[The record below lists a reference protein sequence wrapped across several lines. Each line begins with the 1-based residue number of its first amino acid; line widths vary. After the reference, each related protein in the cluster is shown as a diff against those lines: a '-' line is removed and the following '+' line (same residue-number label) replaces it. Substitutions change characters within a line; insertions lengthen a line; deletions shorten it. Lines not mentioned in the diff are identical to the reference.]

1 MSGDIRAAVAT
12 VLRAKAA
19 ALVARSADVLES
31 LLDDPFTYVNAGGRV
46 MTRTAYIA
54 AFTAPGGVTFLS
66 QEVSDLAV
74 ADHGGFAVATM
85 TVHDVYESEAGR
97 FDGRMR
103 ALAVF
108 RRAPEG
114 WRWSGGQTMT
124 LRTAD

>member
-1 MSGDIRAAVAT
+1 MSGDIGAAVAT

-19 ALVARSADVLES
+19 ALVARSAVVLES
-31 LLDDPFTYVNAGGRV
+31 LLDEPFSYVNASGRV
-46 MTRTAYIA
+46 MTRADYIA

-66 QEVSDLAV
+66 QEVSDLSV

-85 TVHDVYESEAGR
+85 TVHDVYESAAGR

-108 RRAPEG
+108 RLAPEG

-124 LRTAD
+124 LRTPD